1 MYFNAT
7 EILGTVSDQSNLI
20 SIIIGSGIFGSIST
34 LVLRHFDTE
43 NKKKAT
49 LYYPLFL
56 ACTAIIEVVT
66 EHEKLGIDYSIKQL
80 ISSSKT
86 LDQII
91 YNHGSLIYLEGNDL
105 QKLLQMK
112 AAINRNMQYIEG
124 DFTPNDFKNL
134 LNSQELYEIKNDA
147 TYLLAISKNNVKALK
162 KILV

>member
-7 EILGTVSDQSNLI
+7 EIIETVSSQSNLL

-34 LVLRHFDTE
+34 LILRDLDAK

-56 ACTAIIEVVT
+56 ACSAIIEVVDK
-66 EHEKLGIDYSIKQL
+66 HEKSGMDNSIKQL

-91 YNHGSLIYLEGNDL
+91 YNHGSLIYLKGADL

-112 AAINRNMQYIEG
+112 ADLDRNIQYFEKI
-124 DFTPNDFKNL
+124 TPKYLKDL
-134 LNSQELYEIKNDA
+134 LKGPEFIEIKNNA
-147 TYLLAISKNNVKALK
+147 NHLLSISKSNVKTLRE
-162 KILV
+162 IMV

>member
-7 EILGTVSDQSNLI
+7 EIIETVSDQSNLI
-20 SIIIGSGIFGSIST
+20 SIILGSGIFGSIST
-34 LVLRHFDTE
+34 VIFRHFDVK

-56 ACTAIIEVVT
+56 ACTALIEVVN
-66 EHEKLGIDYSIKQL
+66 EHEKLGMDFSEKQL

-124 DFTPNDFKNL
+124 EVSWKSLKDMLK
-134 LNSQELYEIKNDA
+134 SQEFDEIKNDA
-147 TYLLAISKNNVKALK
+147 TYLLTISKNNVKTLRE
-162 KILV
+162 ILV

>member
-7 EILGTVSDQSNLI
+7 EIIETVSDQSNLI
-20 SIIIGSGIFGSIST
+20 SIIIGSGIFGSVST
-34 LVLRHFDTE
+34 LIFRHFDGI

-56 ACTAIIEVVT
+56 ACSAIIEVVT
-66 EHEKLGIDYSIKQL
+66 EYKILGPVNCEKQL

-105 QKLLQMK
+105 RKLLQMK
-112 AAINRNMQYIEG
+112 TSVDRNIQFFEDISWKSFEDML
-124 DFTPNDFKNL
+124 KNK
-134 LNSQELYEIKNDA
+134 EFAEIKNDA
-147 TYLLAISKNNVKALK
+147 TYLLSISKNNVKTLRE
-162 KILV
+162 ILV

>member
-7 EILGTVSDQSNLI
+7 EILETVSDQSNLI
-20 SIIIGSGIFGSIST
+20 SIIIGSGVFGFISSSIYRY
-34 LVLRHFDTE
+34 LDTN

-66 EHEKLGIDYSIKQL
+66 EYEKLGMDYSIKQL

-124 DFTPNDFKNL
+124 EFTPNDLKNL
-134 LNSQELYEIKNDA
+134 LNSQELDEIKNDA
-147 TYLLAISKNNVKALK
+147 TYLLSISKNNVKALK

>member
-7 EILGTVSDQSNLI
+7 EILKTVSDQSNLI
-20 SIIIGSGIFGSIST
+20 SIVIGSGIFGSIST
-34 LVLRHFDTE
+34 IILRHFDAN

-56 ACTAIIEVVT
+56 ACTSIIEVVT
-66 EHEKLGIDYSIKQL
+66 EHEKLGMDYSEKQL

-112 AAINRNMQYIEG
+112 ASIDRNIQFFEDISWKALK
-124 DFTPNDFKNL
+124 DL
-134 LNSQELYEIKNDA
+134 LKGPEFDEIKNDA
-147 TYLLAISKNNVKALK
+147 TYLLSISKNNVKTLRE
-162 KILV
+162 ILV

>member
-7 EILGTVSDQSNLI
+7 EILETVSDQNNLI

-34 LVLRHFDTE
+34 LVLRYFDTE

-66 EHEKLGIDYSIKQL
+66 EHEKLGMDYSIKQL

-112 AAINRNMQYIEG
+112 ASIDRNIQFFEG
-124 DFTPNDFKNL
+124 ISWKALKDL
-134 LNSQELYEIKNDA
+134 LKGQEFDEIKNDA
-147 TYLLAISKNNVKALK
+147 TYLLSISKNNVKTLRE
-162 KILV
+162 ILV

>member
-7 EILGTVSDQSNLI
+7 EILKTVSDQNSLI

-56 ACTAIIEVVT
+56 ACTAIIEVVN
-66 EHEKLGIDYSIKQL
+66 EHDKLGMDNTKKQL

-91 YNHGSLIYLEGNDL
+91 YNHGSLIYLKGTDL
-105 QKLLQMK
+105 AELLRMK
-112 AAINRNMQYIEG
+112 AAIDRNIQTFEEKISW
-124 DFTPNDFKNL
+124 NDLKNL
-134 LNSQELYEIKNDA
+134 IKNDDFYKIKA
-147 TYLLAISKNNVKALK
+147 NASHLLNVSKNNVKALRK
-162 KILV
+162 TQV

>member
-1 MYFNAT
+1 M
-7 EILGTVSDQSNLI
+7 
-20 SIIIGSGIFGSIST
+20 
-34 LVLRHFDTE
+34 
-43 NKKKAT
+43 
-49 LYYPLFL
+49 
-56 ACTAIIEVVT
+56 
-66 EHEKLGIDYSIKQL
+66 DYSIKQL

-91 YNHGSLIYLEGNDL
+91 YNHGSLIYLEVNDL

-134 LNSQELYEIKNDA
+134 INSQELDEIKNDA
-147 TYLLAISKNNVKALK
+147 IYLLSLSKNNVKALK

>member
-7 EILGTVSDQSNLI
+7 EILETVSDQSNLI
-20 SIIIGSGIFGSIST
+20 SIIIGSGIFGFISSSVYRY
-34 LVLRHFDTE
+34 LDTN

-66 EHEKLGIDYSIKQL
+66 DHEKFGIDYSIKQL
-80 ISSSKT
+80 VSSSKT

-91 YNHGSLIYLEGNDL
+91 YNHGSLIYLKGVDL

-112 AAINRNMQYIEG
+112 AAIDRNIPSFENSSRNSLKYML
-124 DFTPNDFKNL
+124 K
-134 LNSQELYEIKNDA
+134 SQEFDEIKNDA
-147 TYLLAISKNNVKALK
+147 TYLLSVSKDNVKTLRE
-162 KILV
+162 IMV